1 MPQTLR
7 RLMLDMPRVKNKT
20 QFVCESCGN
29 DTPKWAGQCSSCS
42 EWNTLV
48 EMRVDGSADHV
59 QTWGNASA
67 NDVEE
72 LSDVSEDRIP
82 RLQTGSFEVNRVLGG
97 GVVSGSLVLVSGDPG
112 IGKST
117 LLLKLAADVA
127 QGVGGVLYVS
137 GEESAA
143 QIKMRSKRMDLSG
156 EGIFLLEATNLDRV
170 ITEIEAR
177 RPKLVVVDSIQTM
190 YDARLEAAPGT
201 VSQIRECTRL
211 LMGWAKSA
219 GVPILLSGH
228 VTKGGDVAGPKVM
241 EHMVDAVLYME
252 GDPISS
258 WRLLRSVKNRFGS
271 TNEIGVFEM
280 SGSGLMDVKDPSQ
293 AFIAER
299 RDGSFGSVIVSIIE
313 GSRPLLTEVQALTNP
328 SILTTPRRVANG
340 VDFNRILV
348 VCAVLSRQM
357 GLSLATQDVVVNIV
371 GGMKVVEPASDL
383 AIALAIAS
391 SVQDVPVRHHMAA
404 IGEIG
409 LTGEIRRVPQLE
421 RRVQEA
427 ARLGLKFC
435 VVPSVGSESVV
446 PPDGMELL
454 PVETLRQA
462 IGVSVGGSNRLRASE
477 PH

>member
-1 MPQTLR
+1 
-7 RLMLDMPRVKNKT
+7 MPRAKNKT

-29 DTPKWAGQCSSCS
+29 DTPKWTGQCSSCA

-48 EMRVDGSADHV
+48 EMRVDALETHTRAWDV
-59 QTWGNASA
+59 ASI
-67 NDVEE
+67 NDAEE
-72 LSDVSEDRIP
+72 LSEVSVDQVP
-82 RLQTGSFEVNRVLGG
+82 RLETGSSEVNRVLGG
-97 GVVSGSLVLVSGDPG
+97 GVVPGSLVLVSGDPG

-117 LLLKLAADVA
+117 LLLKLASDVA
-127 QGVGGVLYVS
+127 RVAGGVLYVS

-143 QIKMRSKRMDLSG
+143 QIKIRAERMGLSG
-156 EGIFLLEATNLDRV
+156 QGVFLLEATDLDRV
-170 ITEIEAR
+170 IMEAEAR
-177 RPKLVVVDSIQTM
+177 KPKLVVVDSIQTI
-190 YDARLEAAPGT
+190 YNARLEAAPAS
-201 VSQIRECTRL
+201 VSQIKECTRL
-211 LMGWAKSA
+211 LMGWAKSE

-271 TNEIGVFEM
+271 TNEVGVFEM
-280 SGSGLMDVKDPSQ
+280 SSSGLTDVEDPSQ

-299 RDGSFGSVIVSIIE
+299 RDDSFGSVIVSIIE

-328 SILTTPRRVANG
+328 SIFGTPRRVANG

-348 VCAVLSRQM
+348 VCAVLSRQV
-357 GLSLATQDVVVNIV
+357 GLPLATQDVVINIV
-371 GGMKVVEPASDL
+371 GGMRVDEPASDL
-383 AIALAIAS
+383 AVALAIAS

-409 LTGEIRRVPQLE
+409 LTGEIRRVPQLD

-446 PPDGMELL
+446 PPKGMELL

-462 IGVSVGGSNRLRASE
+462 IRASIGVSNVLRTSDAVES
-477 PH
+477 

>member
-1 MPQTLR
+1 
-7 RLMLDMPRVKNKT
+7 
-20 QFVCESCGN
+20 
-29 DTPKWAGQCSSCS
+29 
-42 EWNTLV
+42 
-48 EMRVDGSADHV
+48 
-59 QTWGNASA
+59 
-67 NDVEE
+67 
-72 LSDVSEDRIP
+72 
-82 RLQTGSFEVNRVLGG
+82 
-97 GVVSGSLVLVSGDPG
+97 
-112 IGKST
+112 
-117 LLLKLAADVA
+117 
-127 QGVGGVLYVS
+127 
-137 GEESAA
+137 
-143 QIKMRSKRMDLSG
+143 
-156 EGIFLLEATNLDRV
+156 
-170 ITEIEAR
+170 
-177 RPKLVVVDSIQTM
+177 
-190 YDARLEAAPGT
+190 
-201 VSQIRECTRL
+201 
-211 LMGWAKSA
+211 MGWAKSA

-462 IGVSVGGSNRLRASE
+462 IRVSVGGSNRLRASE